1 MKEGTKMKAKNN
13 FFKQL
18 ISIMTVLSL
27 LFMVLGIQ
35 GNNEVKAA
43 TLATLPAPINQIF
56 PDADLAEGIRAV
68 LQKASVTD
76 VVTQEEL
83 ESITKLVVA
92 GEKVAS
98 IQGIEYLTNLEY
110 LNLNGNQIT
119 DISPLSNLVKL
130 TNLYIGTNKI
140 TDISA
145 LQNLTNLRELYLNE
159 DNISDISPLA
169 NLTKMYSLNLG
180 ANHNL
185 SDLSPLSNMTGLNY
199 LTVTESKVK
208 DVTPIA
214 NLTDL
219 YSLSLNY
226 NQIEDISPLASLTSL
241 HYFTAYVNQ
250 ITDITPVA
258 NMTRLNSLKIGNN
271 KITDLSPLANLSQ
284 LTWLEIGTNQISDI
298 NAVKDLT
305 KLKMLNVGS
314 NQISDISVLNNL
326 SQLNSL
332 FLNNNQLG
340 NEDMEVIGGLTN
352 LTTLFLSQNHITDI
366 RPLASLSKMDSAD
379 FANQVIKKPARN
391 FSKTLSV
398 PNNITSIDGTL
409 VTPKTISNNGTYDA
423 PNVNWSSPSYLPEV
437 RYTFKQDV
445 AVGSTTSSYTGIIIQ
460 PLNEPV
466 DYNVTFNIDGNT
478 SEVKT
483 VTEEDLIPEPANPTK
498 QGYTFDGWYDAETGG
513 TKWDFTTGQ
522 MPANDLMLYA
532 HFSVNSYQVN
542 FDIDGAVMN
551 EAVVYDTLLN
561 EPTAP
566 TKQGYTFDGWYD
578 AETGGNKWDFKT
590 MKMPANDVTLY
601 AHFTVSSYQ
610 VNFDIDGA
618 VTNEAIV
625 YDTLLNEPA
634 TPTKQGY
641 TFDGWYDAET
651 GGNKWDFKTMKIP
664 ANDVT
669 LYAHFTIN
677 NYQANFDI
685 DGSVTN
691 ETITYDTLL
700 NEPTAPTKQGFLF
713 DGWYDAEVGGTKW
726 DFNTMK
732 MPANDITL
740 YAHFS
745 KETPLI
751 PSPSDESDSKPTNGS
766 ITINEPSATSMPV
779 QNNNITV
786 TAGENTPELTTA
798 KLPKTG
804 DNNPWQTLFAG
815 ILLSS
820 SAFYIWR
827 KKA

>member
-1 MKEGTKMKAKNN
+1 
-13 FFKQL
+13 
-18 ISIMTVLSL
+18 
-27 LFMVLGIQ
+27 
-35 GNNEVKAA
+35 
-43 TLATLPAPINQIF
+43 
-56 PDADLAEGIRAV
+56 
-68 LQKASVTD
+68 
-76 VVTQEEL
+76 
-83 ESITKLVVA
+83 
-92 GEKVAS
+92 
-98 IQGIEYLTNLEY
+98 
-110 LNLNGNQIT
+110 
-119 DISPLSNLVKL
+119 
-130 TNLYIGTNKI
+130 
-140 TDISA
+140 
-145 LQNLTNLRELYLNE
+145 
-159 DNISDISPLA
+159 
-169 NLTKMYSLNLG
+169 
-180 ANHNL
+180 
-185 SDLSPLSNMTGLNY
+185 
-199 LTVTESKVK
+199 
-208 DVTPIA
+208 

-460 PLNEPV
+460 PLNEPL

-651 GGNKWDFKTMKIP
+651 GGNKWDFKTMKMP

-732 MPANDITL
+732 MPANDINL

-766 ITINEPSATSMPV
+766 ITINEPSATSMPA

>member
-1 MKEGTKMKAKNN
+1 MKAKNN

-43 TLATLPAPINQIF
+43 TLATPPAPINQIF

-483 VTEEDLIPEPANPTK
+483 VTEEDLIPEPTNPTK

-625 YDTLLNEPA
+625 YDALLNEPA

-651 GGNKWDFKTMKIP
+651 GGNKWDFKTMKMP

-685 DGSVTN
+685 DGAVTN

-732 MPANDITL
+732 MPANDINL

-766 ITINEPSATSMPV
+766 ITINEPSATSMPA

-827 KKA
+827 

>member
-1 MKEGTKMKAKNN
+1 MKAKNN

-43 TLATLPAPINQIF
+43 TLATPPAPINQIF

-159 DNISDISPLA
+159 DNINDISPLA

-460 PLNEPV
+460 PLNEPL

-651 GGNKWDFKTMKIP
+651 GGNKWDFKTMKMP

-732 MPANDITL
+732 MPANDINL

-766 ITINEPSATSMPV
+766 ITINEPSATSMPA

>member
-1 MKEGTKMKAKNN
+1 MKAKNN

-43 TLATLPAPINQIF
+43 TLATPPAPINQIF

-483 VTEEDLIPEPANPTK
+483 VTEEDLIPEPTNPTK

-513 TKWDFTTGQ
+513 KKWDFTTGQ

-625 YDTLLNEPA
+625 YDALLNEPA

-651 GGNKWDFKTMKIP
+651 GGNKWDFKTMKMP

-685 DGSVTN
+685 DGAVTN

-732 MPANDITL
+732 MPANDINL

-766 ITINEPSATSMPV
+766 ITINEPSATSMPA

>member
-1 MKEGTKMKAKNN
+1 
-13 FFKQL
+13 
-18 ISIMTVLSL
+18 
-27 LFMVLGIQ
+27 
-35 GNNEVKAA
+35 
-43 TLATLPAPINQIF
+43 
-56 PDADLAEGIRAV
+56 
-68 LQKASVTD
+68 
-76 VVTQEEL
+76 
-83 ESITKLVVA
+83 
-92 GEKVAS
+92 
-98 IQGIEYLTNLEY
+98 
-110 LNLNGNQIT
+110 
-119 DISPLSNLVKL
+119 
-130 TNLYIGTNKI
+130 
-140 TDISA
+140 
-145 LQNLTNLRELYLNE
+145 
-159 DNISDISPLA
+159 
-169 NLTKMYSLNLG
+169 
-180 ANHNL
+180 
-185 SDLSPLSNMTGLNY
+185 
-199 LTVTESKVK
+199 
-208 DVTPIA
+208 
-214 NLTDL
+214 
-219 YSLSLNY
+219 
-226 NQIEDISPLASLTSL
+226 
-241 HYFTAYVNQ
+241 TAYVNQ

>member
-1 MKEGTKMKAKNN
+1 MKAKNN

-483 VTEEDLIPEPANPTK
+483 VTEEDLIPEPTNPTK

-625 YDTLLNEPA
+625 YDALLNEPA

-651 GGNKWDFKTMKIP
+651 GGNKWDFKTMKMP

-732 MPANDITL
+732 MPANDINL

-766 ITINEPSATSMPV
+766 ITINEPSATSMPA
-779 QNNNITV
+779 QNSNITV

>member
-1 MKEGTKMKAKNN
+1 
-13 FFKQL
+13 
-18 ISIMTVLSL
+18 
-27 LFMVLGIQ
+27 
-35 GNNEVKAA
+35 
-43 TLATLPAPINQIF
+43 
-56 PDADLAEGIRAV
+56 
-68 LQKASVTD
+68 
-76 VVTQEEL
+76 
-83 ESITKLVVA
+83 
-92 GEKVAS
+92 
-98 IQGIEYLTNLEY
+98 
-110 LNLNGNQIT
+110 
-119 DISPLSNLVKL
+119 
-130 TNLYIGTNKI
+130 
-140 TDISA
+140 
-145 LQNLTNLRELYLNE
+145 
-159 DNISDISPLA
+159 
-169 NLTKMYSLNLG
+169 TKMYSLNLG

-483 VTEEDLIPEPANPTK
+483 VTEEDLIPEPTNPTK

-625 YDTLLNEPA
+625 YDALLNEPA

-651 GGNKWDFKTMKIP
+651 GGNKWDFKTMKMP

-685 DGSVTN
+685 DGAVTN

-732 MPANDITL
+732 MPANDINL

-766 ITINEPSATSMPV
+766 ITINEPSATSMPA

>member
-1 MKEGTKMKAKNN
+1 
-13 FFKQL
+13 
-18 ISIMTVLSL
+18 
-27 LFMVLGIQ
+27 
-35 GNNEVKAA
+35 
-43 TLATLPAPINQIF
+43 
-56 PDADLAEGIRAV
+56 
-68 LQKASVTD
+68 
-76 VVTQEEL
+76 
-83 ESITKLVVA
+83 
-92 GEKVAS
+92 
-98 IQGIEYLTNLEY
+98 
-110 LNLNGNQIT
+110 
-119 DISPLSNLVKL
+119 
-130 TNLYIGTNKI
+130 
-140 TDISA
+140 
-145 LQNLTNLRELYLNE
+145 
-159 DNISDISPLA
+159 NISDISPLA

-391 FSKTLSV
+391 FLKTLSV

-460 PLNEPV
+460 PLNEPL

-651 GGNKWDFKTMKIP
+651 GGNKWDFKTMKMP

-685 DGSVTN
+685 DGAVTN

-766 ITINEPSATSMPV
+766 ITINEPSAISMPA
-779 QNNNITV
+779 QNSNITV

>member
-1 MKEGTKMKAKNN
+1 
-13 FFKQL
+13 
-18 ISIMTVLSL
+18 
-27 LFMVLGIQ
+27 
-35 GNNEVKAA
+35 
-43 TLATLPAPINQIF
+43 
-56 PDADLAEGIRAV
+56 
-68 LQKASVTD
+68 
-76 VVTQEEL
+76 
-83 ESITKLVVA
+83 
-92 GEKVAS
+92 
-98 IQGIEYLTNLEY
+98 
-110 LNLNGNQIT
+110 
-119 DISPLSNLVKL
+119 
-130 TNLYIGTNKI
+130 
-140 TDISA
+140 
-145 LQNLTNLRELYLNE
+145 
-159 DNISDISPLA
+159 
-169 NLTKMYSLNLG
+169 
-180 ANHNL
+180 HNL

-391 FSKTLSV
+391 FLKTLSV

-460 PLNEPV
+460 PLNEPL

-651 GGNKWDFKTMKIP
+651 GGNKWDFKTMKMP

-685 DGSVTN
+685 DGAVTN

-766 ITINEPSATSMPV
+766 ITINEPSAISMPA
-779 QNNNITV
+779 QNSNITV

>member
-1 MKEGTKMKAKNN
+1 
-13 FFKQL
+13 
-18 ISIMTVLSL
+18 
-27 LFMVLGIQ
+27 
-35 GNNEVKAA
+35 
-43 TLATLPAPINQIF
+43 
-56 PDADLAEGIRAV
+56 
-68 LQKASVTD
+68 
-76 VVTQEEL
+76 
-83 ESITKLVVA
+83 
-92 GEKVAS
+92 
-98 IQGIEYLTNLEY
+98 
-110 LNLNGNQIT
+110 
-119 DISPLSNLVKL
+119 
-130 TNLYIGTNKI
+130 
-140 TDISA
+140 
-145 LQNLTNLRELYLNE
+145 
-159 DNISDISPLA
+159 
-169 NLTKMYSLNLG
+169 YSLNLG

-483 VTEEDLIPEPANPTK
+483 VTEEDLIPEPTNPTK

-625 YDTLLNEPA
+625 YDALLNEPA

-651 GGNKWDFKTMKIP
+651 GGNKWDFKTMKMP

-685 DGSVTN
+685 DGAVTN

-732 MPANDITL
+732 MPANDINL

-766 ITINEPSATSMPV
+766 ITINEPSATSMPA

>member
-1 MKEGTKMKAKNN
+1 MKAKNN

-43 TLATLPAPINQIF
+43 TLATPPAPINQIF

-271 KITDLSPLANLSQ
+271 KITDSSPLANLSQ

-391 FSKTLSV
+391 FLKTLSV

-460 PLNEPV
+460 PLNEPL

-651 GGNKWDFKTMKIP
+651 GGNKWDFKTMKMP

-685 DGSVTN
+685 DGAVTN

-766 ITINEPSATSMPV
+766 ITINEPSAISMPA
-779 QNNNITV
+779 QNSNITV

>member
-1 MKEGTKMKAKNN
+1 MKAKNN

-766 ITINEPSATSMPV
+766 ITINEPSATSMSV

>member
-1 MKEGTKMKAKNN
+1 MKAKNN

-786 TAGENTPELTTA
+786 TTA

>member
-1 MKEGTKMKAKNN
+1 
-13 FFKQL
+13 
-18 ISIMTVLSL
+18 
-27 LFMVLGIQ
+27 
-35 GNNEVKAA
+35 
-43 TLATLPAPINQIF
+43 
-56 PDADLAEGIRAV
+56 
-68 LQKASVTD
+68 
-76 VVTQEEL
+76 
-83 ESITKLVVA
+83 
-92 GEKVAS
+92 
-98 IQGIEYLTNLEY
+98 
-110 LNLNGNQIT
+110 
-119 DISPLSNLVKL
+119 
-130 TNLYIGTNKI
+130 
-140 TDISA
+140 
-145 LQNLTNLRELYLNE
+145 
-159 DNISDISPLA
+159 
-169 NLTKMYSLNLG
+169 
-180 ANHNL
+180 
-185 SDLSPLSNMTGLNY
+185 
-199 LTVTESKVK
+199 
-208 DVTPIA
+208 
-214 NLTDL
+214 
-219 YSLSLNY
+219 
-226 NQIEDISPLASLTSL
+226 
-241 HYFTAYVNQ
+241 
-250 ITDITPVA
+250 
-258 NMTRLNSLKIGNN
+258 
-271 KITDLSPLANLSQ
+271 
-284 LTWLEIGTNQISDI
+284 WLEIGTNQISDI

-445 AVGSTTSSYTGIIIQ
+445 VVGSTTSSYTGIIIQ

-651 GGNKWDFKTMKIP
+651 GGNKWDFKTMKMP

-732 MPANDITL
+732 MPANDINL

-766 ITINEPSATSMPV
+766 ITINEPSATSMPA

>member
-1 MKEGTKMKAKNN
+1 MKAKNN

-566 TKQGYTFDGWYD
+566 TKQGYAFDGWYD

>member
-1 MKEGTKMKAKNN
+1 
-13 FFKQL
+13 
-18 ISIMTVLSL
+18 
-27 LFMVLGIQ
+27 
-35 GNNEVKAA
+35 
-43 TLATLPAPINQIF
+43 
-56 PDADLAEGIRAV
+56 
-68 LQKASVTD
+68 
-76 VVTQEEL
+76 
-83 ESITKLVVA
+83 
-92 GEKVAS
+92 
-98 IQGIEYLTNLEY
+98 
-110 LNLNGNQIT
+110 
-119 DISPLSNLVKL
+119 
-130 TNLYIGTNKI
+130 
-140 TDISA
+140 
-145 LQNLTNLRELYLNE
+145 
-159 DNISDISPLA
+159 
-169 NLTKMYSLNLG
+169 
-180 ANHNL
+180 
-185 SDLSPLSNMTGLNY
+185 
-199 LTVTESKVK
+199 
-208 DVTPIA
+208 
-214 NLTDL
+214 
-219 YSLSLNY
+219 
-226 NQIEDISPLASLTSL
+226 L

-460 PLNEPV
+460 PLNEPL

>member
-1 MKEGTKMKAKNN
+1 MKAKNN

-43 TLATLPAPINQIF
+43 TLATPPAPINQIF

-119 DISPLSNLVKL
+119 DISSLSNLVKL

-445 AVGSTTSSYTGIIIQ
+445 VVGSTTSSYTGIIIQ

-651 GGNKWDFKTMKIP
+651 GGNKWDFKTMKMP

-766 ITINEPSATSMPV
+766 ITINEPSATSMPA
-779 QNNNITV
+779 QNNNIIV

>member
-1 MKEGTKMKAKNN
+1 MKAKNN

-43 TLATLPAPINQIF
+43 TLATPPAPINQIF

-460 PLNEPV
+460 PLNEPL

-551 EAVVYDTLLN
+551 EVVVYDTLLN

>member
-1 MKEGTKMKAKNN
+1 
-13 FFKQL
+13 
-18 ISIMTVLSL
+18 
-27 LFMVLGIQ
+27 
-35 GNNEVKAA
+35 
-43 TLATLPAPINQIF
+43 
-56 PDADLAEGIRAV
+56 
-68 LQKASVTD
+68 
-76 VVTQEEL
+76 
-83 ESITKLVVA
+83 
-92 GEKVAS
+92 
-98 IQGIEYLTNLEY
+98 
-110 LNLNGNQIT
+110 
-119 DISPLSNLVKL
+119 
-130 TNLYIGTNKI
+130 
-140 TDISA
+140 
-145 LQNLTNLRELYLNE
+145 
-159 DNISDISPLA
+159 
-169 NLTKMYSLNLG
+169 
-180 ANHNL
+180 
-185 SDLSPLSNMTGLNY
+185 
-199 LTVTESKVK
+199 
-208 DVTPIA
+208 
-214 NLTDL
+214 
-219 YSLSLNY
+219 
-226 NQIEDISPLASLTSL
+226 
-241 HYFTAYVNQ
+241 

-391 FSKTLSV
+391 FLKTLSV

-460 PLNEPV
+460 PLNEPL

-651 GGNKWDFKTMKIP
+651 GGNKWDFKTMKMP

-685 DGSVTN
+685 DGAVTN

-766 ITINEPSATSMPV
+766 ITINEPSAISMPA
-779 QNNNITV
+779 QNSNITV

>member
-1 MKEGTKMKAKNN
+1 MKAKNN

-43 TLATLPAPINQIF
+43 TLATPPAPINQIF

-483 VTEEDLIPEPANPTK
+483 VTEEDLIPEPTNPTK

-551 EAVVYDTLLN
+551 EAVVYNTLLN

-625 YDTLLNEPA
+625 YDALLNEPA

-651 GGNKWDFKTMKIP
+651 GGNKWDFKTMKMP

-732 MPANDITL
+732 MPANDIIL

-766 ITINEPSATSMPV
+766 ITINEPSATSMPA
-779 QNNNITV
+779 QNSNITV

>member
-1 MKEGTKMKAKNN
+1 MKAKNN

-43 TLATLPAPINQIF
+43 TLATPPAPINQIF

-423 PNVNWSSPSYLPEV
+423 PNVNWSSLSYLPEV

-483 VTEEDLIPEPANPTK
+483 VTEEDLIPEPTNPTK

-625 YDTLLNEPA
+625 YDALLNEPA

-651 GGNKWDFKTMKIP
+651 GGNKWDFKTMKMP

-677 NYQANFDI
+677 NYQANFDM

-766 ITINEPSATSMPV
+766 ITINEPSATSMPA
-779 QNNNITV
+779 QNSNITV

>member
-1 MKEGTKMKAKNN
+1 MKAKNN

-43 TLATLPAPINQIF
+43 TLATPPAPINQIF

-460 PLNEPV
+460 PLNEPL

-651 GGNKWDFKTMKIP
+651 GGNKWDFKTMKMP

-732 MPANDITL
+732 MPANDINL

-766 ITINEPSATSMPV
+766 ITINEPSATSMPA

>member
-1 MKEGTKMKAKNN
+1 MKAKNN

-43 TLATLPAPINQIF
+43 TLATPPAPINQIF

-140 TDISA
+140 TDVSA

-391 FSKTLSV
+391 FLKTLSV

-460 PLNEPV
+460 PLNEPL

-651 GGNKWDFKTMKIP
+651 GGNKWDFKTMKMP

-685 DGSVTN
+685 DGAVTN

-766 ITINEPSATSMPV
+766 ITINEPSAISMPA
-779 QNNNITV
+779 QNSNITV

>member
-1 MKEGTKMKAKNN
+1 
-13 FFKQL
+13 
-18 ISIMTVLSL
+18 
-27 LFMVLGIQ
+27 
-35 GNNEVKAA
+35 
-43 TLATLPAPINQIF
+43 
-56 PDADLAEGIRAV
+56 
-68 LQKASVTD
+68 
-76 VVTQEEL
+76 
-83 ESITKLVVA
+83 
-92 GEKVAS
+92 
-98 IQGIEYLTNLEY
+98 
-110 LNLNGNQIT
+110 
-119 DISPLSNLVKL
+119 
-130 TNLYIGTNKI
+130 
-140 TDISA
+140 
-145 LQNLTNLRELYLNE
+145 RELYLNE

-561 EPTAP
+561 EPAAP

-651 GGNKWDFKTMKIP
+651 GGNKWDFKTMKMP

-766 ITINEPSATSMPV
+766 ITINEPSATSMPA

>member
-1 MKEGTKMKAKNN
+1 MKAKNN

-43 TLATLPAPINQIF
+43 TLATPPAPINQIF

-208 DVTPIA
+208 EVTPIA

-391 FSKTLSV
+391 FLKTLSV

-460 PLNEPV
+460 PLNEPL

-651 GGNKWDFKTMKIP
+651 GGNKWDFKTMKMP

-685 DGSVTN
+685 DGAVTN

-766 ITINEPSATSMPV
+766 ITINEPSAISMPA
-779 QNNNITV
+779 QNSNITV

>member
-1 MKEGTKMKAKNN
+1 MKAKNN

-43 TLATLPAPINQIF
+43 TLATPPAPINQIF

-483 VTEEDLIPEPANPTK
+483 VTEEDLIPEPTNPTK

-532 HFSVNSYQVN
+532 RFSVNSYQVN

-625 YDTLLNEPA
+625 YDALLNEPA

-651 GGNKWDFKTMKIP
+651 GGNKWDFKTMKMP

-685 DGSVTN
+685 DGAVTN

-732 MPANDITL
+732 MPANDINL

-766 ITINEPSATSMPV
+766 ITINEPSATSMPA

>member
-1 MKEGTKMKAKNN
+1 MKAKNN

-43 TLATLPAPINQIF
+43 TLATPPAPINQIF

-314 NQISDISVLNNL
+314 NQINDISVLNNL

-483 VTEEDLIPEPANPTK
+483 VTEEDLIPEPTNPTK

-625 YDTLLNEPA
+625 YDALLNEPA

-651 GGNKWDFKTMKIP
+651 GGNKWDFKTMKMP

-685 DGSVTN
+685 DGAVTN

-732 MPANDITL
+732 MPANDINL

-766 ITINEPSATSMPV
+766 ITINEPSATSMPA

>member
-1 MKEGTKMKAKNN
+1 
-13 FFKQL
+13 
-18 ISIMTVLSL
+18 MTVLSL

-43 TLATLPAPINQIF
+43 TLATPPAPINQIF

-445 AVGSTTSSYTGIIIQ
+445 VVGSTTSSYTGIIIQ

-651 GGNKWDFKTMKIP
+651 GGNKWDFKTMKMP

-732 MPANDITL
+732 MPANDINL

-766 ITINEPSATSMPV
+766 ITINEPSATSMPA

>member
-1 MKEGTKMKAKNN
+1 MKAKNN

-43 TLATLPAPINQIF
+43 TLATPPAPINQIF

-483 VTEEDLIPEPANPTK
+483 VTEEDLIPEPTNPTK

-625 YDTLLNEPA
+625 YDALLNEPA

-651 GGNKWDFKTMKIP
+651 GGNKWDFKTMKMP

-766 ITINEPSATSMPV
+766 ITINEPSATSMPA

-804 DNNPWQTLFAG
+804 DNNTWQTLFAG

>member
-1 MKEGTKMKAKNN
+1 
-13 FFKQL
+13 
-18 ISIMTVLSL
+18 
-27 LFMVLGIQ
+27 
-35 GNNEVKAA
+35 
-43 TLATLPAPINQIF
+43 
-56 PDADLAEGIRAV
+56 
-68 LQKASVTD
+68 
-76 VVTQEEL
+76 
-83 ESITKLVVA
+83 
-92 GEKVAS
+92 
-98 IQGIEYLTNLEY
+98 
-110 LNLNGNQIT
+110 
-119 DISPLSNLVKL
+119 
-130 TNLYIGTNKI
+130 
-140 TDISA
+140 
-145 LQNLTNLRELYLNE
+145 
-159 DNISDISPLA
+159 
-169 NLTKMYSLNLG
+169 
-180 ANHNL
+180 
-185 SDLSPLSNMTGLNY
+185 
-199 LTVTESKVK
+199 
-208 DVTPIA
+208 
-214 NLTDL
+214 
-219 YSLSLNY
+219 
-226 NQIEDISPLASLTSL
+226 
-241 HYFTAYVNQ
+241 
-250 ITDITPVA
+250 
-258 NMTRLNSLKIGNN
+258 
-271 KITDLSPLANLSQ
+271 SPLANLSQ

-391 FSKTLSV
+391 FLKTLSV

-460 PLNEPV
+460 PLNEPL

-651 GGNKWDFKTMKIP
+651 GGNKWDFKTMKMP

-685 DGSVTN
+685 DGAVTN

-766 ITINEPSATSMPV
+766 ITINEPSAISMPA
-779 QNNNITV
+779 QNSNITV

>member
-1 MKEGTKMKAKNN
+1 MKAKNN

-43 TLATLPAPINQIF
+43 TLATPPAPINQIF

-130 TNLYIGTNKI
+130 TNLYIRTNKI

-483 VTEEDLIPEPANPTK
+483 VTEEDLIPEPTNPTK

-625 YDTLLNEPA
+625 YDALLNEPA

-651 GGNKWDFKTMKIP
+651 GGNKWDFKTMKMP

-685 DGSVTN
+685 DGAVTN

-732 MPANDITL
+732 MPANDINL

-766 ITINEPSATSMPV
+766 ITINEPSATSMPA

>member
-1 MKEGTKMKAKNN
+1 MKAKNN

-43 TLATLPAPINQIF
+43 TLATPPAPINQIF

-460 PLNEPV
+460 PLNEPL

-590 MKMPANDVTLY
+590 MKMLANDVTLY

>member
-1 MKEGTKMKAKNN
+1 MKAKNN

-43 TLATLPAPINQIF
+43 TLATPPAPINQIF

-391 FSKTLSV
+391 FLKTLSV

-460 PLNEPV
+460 PLNEPL

-651 GGNKWDFKTMKIP
+651 GGNKWDFKTMKMP

-669 LYAHFTIN
+669 LYAHFTIK

-685 DGSVTN
+685 DGAVTN

-766 ITINEPSATSMPV
+766 ITINEPSAISMPA
-779 QNNNITV
+779 QNSNITV

>member
-1 MKEGTKMKAKNN
+1 
-13 FFKQL
+13 
-18 ISIMTVLSL
+18 
-27 LFMVLGIQ
+27 
-35 GNNEVKAA
+35 
-43 TLATLPAPINQIF
+43 
-56 PDADLAEGIRAV
+56 
-68 LQKASVTD
+68 
-76 VVTQEEL
+76 
-83 ESITKLVVA
+83 
-92 GEKVAS
+92 
-98 IQGIEYLTNLEY
+98 
-110 LNLNGNQIT
+110 
-119 DISPLSNLVKL
+119 
-130 TNLYIGTNKI
+130 
-140 TDISA
+140 
-145 LQNLTNLRELYLNE
+145 
-159 DNISDISPLA
+159 
-169 NLTKMYSLNLG
+169 
-180 ANHNL
+180 
-185 SDLSPLSNMTGLNY
+185 
-199 LTVTESKVK
+199 

-483 VTEEDLIPEPANPTK
+483 VTEEDLIPEPTNPTK

-625 YDTLLNEPA
+625 YDALLNEPA

-651 GGNKWDFKTMKIP
+651 GGNKWDFKTMKMP

-685 DGSVTN
+685 DGAVTN

-732 MPANDITL
+732 MPANDINL

-766 ITINEPSATSMPV
+766 ITINEPSATSMPA

>member
-1 MKEGTKMKAKNN
+1 
-13 FFKQL
+13 
-18 ISIMTVLSL
+18 
-27 LFMVLGIQ
+27 
-35 GNNEVKAA
+35 
-43 TLATLPAPINQIF
+43 
-56 PDADLAEGIRAV
+56 
-68 LQKASVTD
+68 
-76 VVTQEEL
+76 
-83 ESITKLVVA
+83 
-92 GEKVAS
+92 
-98 IQGIEYLTNLEY
+98 
-110 LNLNGNQIT
+110 
-119 DISPLSNLVKL
+119 
-130 TNLYIGTNKI
+130 
-140 TDISA
+140 
-145 LQNLTNLRELYLNE
+145 
-159 DNISDISPLA
+159 
-169 NLTKMYSLNLG
+169 
-180 ANHNL
+180 
-185 SDLSPLSNMTGLNY
+185 
-199 LTVTESKVK
+199 
-208 DVTPIA
+208 
-214 NLTDL
+214 DL

-483 VTEEDLIPEPANPTK
+483 VTEEDLIPEPTNPTK

-625 YDTLLNEPA
+625 YDALLNEPA

-651 GGNKWDFKTMKIP
+651 GGNKWDFKTMKMP

-685 DGSVTN
+685 DGAVTN

-732 MPANDITL
+732 MPANDINL

-766 ITINEPSATSMPV
+766 ITINEPSATSMPA

>member
-1 MKEGTKMKAKNN
+1 MKAKNN

-445 AVGSTTSSYTGIIIQ
+445 VVGSTTSSYTGIIIQ

-522 MPANDLMLYA
+522 MPANDLMPYA

-651 GGNKWDFKTMKIP
+651 GGNKWDFKTMKMP

-732 MPANDITL
+732 MPANDINL

-766 ITINEPSATSMPV
+766 ITINEPSATSMPA

>member
-1 MKEGTKMKAKNN
+1 
-13 FFKQL
+13 
-18 ISIMTVLSL
+18 
-27 LFMVLGIQ
+27 
-35 GNNEVKAA
+35 
-43 TLATLPAPINQIF
+43 
-56 PDADLAEGIRAV
+56 
-68 LQKASVTD
+68 
-76 VVTQEEL
+76 
-83 ESITKLVVA
+83 
-92 GEKVAS
+92 
-98 IQGIEYLTNLEY
+98 
-110 LNLNGNQIT
+110 
-119 DISPLSNLVKL
+119 
-130 TNLYIGTNKI
+130 YIGTNKI

-483 VTEEDLIPEPANPTK
+483 VTEEDLIPEPTNPTK

-625 YDTLLNEPA
+625 YDALLNEPA

-651 GGNKWDFKTMKIP
+651 GGNKWDFKTMKMP

-685 DGSVTN
+685 DGAVTN

-732 MPANDITL
+732 MPANDINL

-766 ITINEPSATSMPV
+766 ITINEPSATSMPA

>member
-1 MKEGTKMKAKNN
+1 
-13 FFKQL
+13 
-18 ISIMTVLSL
+18 
-27 LFMVLGIQ
+27 
-35 GNNEVKAA
+35 
-43 TLATLPAPINQIF
+43 
-56 PDADLAEGIRAV
+56 
-68 LQKASVTD
+68 
-76 VVTQEEL
+76 
-83 ESITKLVVA
+83 
-92 GEKVAS
+92 
-98 IQGIEYLTNLEY
+98 
-110 LNLNGNQIT
+110 
-119 DISPLSNLVKL
+119 
-130 TNLYIGTNKI
+130 
-140 TDISA
+140 
-145 LQNLTNLRELYLNE
+145 

>member
-1 MKEGTKMKAKNN
+1 
-13 FFKQL
+13 
-18 ISIMTVLSL
+18 
-27 LFMVLGIQ
+27 
-35 GNNEVKAA
+35 
-43 TLATLPAPINQIF
+43 
-56 PDADLAEGIRAV
+56 
-68 LQKASVTD
+68 
-76 VVTQEEL
+76 
-83 ESITKLVVA
+83 
-92 GEKVAS
+92 
-98 IQGIEYLTNLEY
+98 
-110 LNLNGNQIT
+110 
-119 DISPLSNLVKL
+119 
-130 TNLYIGTNKI
+130 
-140 TDISA
+140 
-145 LQNLTNLRELYLNE
+145 
-159 DNISDISPLA
+159 
-169 NLTKMYSLNLG
+169 SLNLG

-391 FSKTLSV
+391 FLKTLSV

-460 PLNEPV
+460 PLNEPL

-651 GGNKWDFKTMKIP
+651 GGNKWDFKTMKMP

-685 DGSVTN
+685 DGAVTN

-766 ITINEPSATSMPV
+766 ITINEPSAISMPA
-779 QNNNITV
+779 QNSNITV

>member
-1 MKEGTKMKAKNN
+1 
-13 FFKQL
+13 
-18 ISIMTVLSL
+18 
-27 LFMVLGIQ
+27 
-35 GNNEVKAA
+35 
-43 TLATLPAPINQIF
+43 
-56 PDADLAEGIRAV
+56 
-68 LQKASVTD
+68 
-76 VVTQEEL
+76 
-83 ESITKLVVA
+83 
-92 GEKVAS
+92 
-98 IQGIEYLTNLEY
+98 
-110 LNLNGNQIT
+110 
-119 DISPLSNLVKL
+119 
-130 TNLYIGTNKI
+130 
-140 TDISA
+140 SA

-445 AVGSTTSSYTGIIIQ
+445 VVGSTTSSYTGIIIQ

-651 GGNKWDFKTMKIP
+651 GGNKWDFKTMKMP

-732 MPANDITL
+732 MPANDINL

-766 ITINEPSATSMPV
+766 ITINEPSATSMPA